1 MARFAHETAKCA
13 SAGSEVAGASES
25 SKSTLLPCA
34 PSRGFASRG
43 GGGCGC
49 PPSPRG
55 AVAGVALPRV
65 GLASVLG
72 VRKPRDRAEDR
83 HNPWARP
90 CTAPHTRPRV
100 GANTRPRSTTVSR
113 VRWTRCQP
121 LACNAKRALHDS
133 KAQRRPRSLS
143 RSRADEMDCSPAIG
157 QRSYAQ
163 PLVPAA
169 PAPSAPSCIS
179 SSPHSADCFPE
190 VRSPCSS

>member
-1 MARFAHETAKCA
+1 MPVRLEPVHSIDHALQSVGESQIQARRQINYC
-13 SAGSEVAGASES
+13 ES
-25 SKSTLLPCA
+25 C
-34 PSRGFASRG
+34 
-43 GGGCGC
+43 
-49 PPSPRG
+49 
-55 AVAGVALPRV
+55 
-65 GLASVLG
+65 
-72 VRKPRDRAEDR
+72 
-83 HNPWARP
+83 
-90 CTAPHTRPRV
+90 
-100 GANTRPRSTTVSR
+100 
-113 VRWTRCQP
+113 WTRCQP

-143 RSRADEMDCSPAIG
+143 RSRADEMDCSPAIV